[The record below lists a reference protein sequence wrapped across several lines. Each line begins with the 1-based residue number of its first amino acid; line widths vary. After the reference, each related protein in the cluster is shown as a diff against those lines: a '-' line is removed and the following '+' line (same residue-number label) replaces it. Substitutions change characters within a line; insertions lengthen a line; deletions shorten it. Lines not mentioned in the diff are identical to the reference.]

1 MLVQDIVKFFLV
13 LVFIAAVGSAANK
26 DLCTYYGDTDVMQ
39 SDWADCE

>member
-26 DLCTYYGDTDVMQ
+26 DLCAYYGDTDIMQ